1 MPHRVRRLNK
11 QGQARAEIQFAIHA
25 PFTIYELFTIHEP
38 DSMNDLP
45 RHTLS
50 RIMAEH
56 GRGICDAPKRIEGL
70 LRDLCGAHRREI
82 NIIIGALEERVA
94 TELLTAGNTVPRD
107 VLLAR
112 LAARLRDNLAYTPEA
127 ARWGAETWAVALGIV
142 SEAEL
147 QERARRE
154 ATEASRSNA
163 QQIVRDQKPLGA
175 NPTSAAPQTPQPQRG
190 KTSAPP
196 PPPTQS
202 PKKSPSPSP
211 ITRTPPQPPPPPPAP
226 RRTPT
231 AYPKVAAPGLPQQNV
246 SPSLPTQQKSRRGLT
261 LRGCFIGVVLVI
273 LLIAA
278 AVFVVPAVIVLL
290 QEEQAQPTIN
300 DPRIR

>member
-1 MPHRVRRLNK
+1 MRRLNK

-56 GRGICDAPKRIEGL
+56 GRGICDAPKRIEAL

-112 LAARLRDNLAYTPEA
+112 LASRLRDNLAYTPEA
-127 ARWGAETWAVALGIV
+127 ARWGVETWAVALGIV

-190 KTSAPP
+190 KTAAPLP
-196 PPPTQS
+196 LPTQS

-211 ITRTPPQPPPPPPAP
+211 ITRTPPQPPPTPPAP
-226 RRTPT
+226 RRTP
-231 AYPKVAAPGLPQQNV
+231 AVYPKVTAPGLPQQNF
-246 SPSLPTQQKSRRGLT
+246 SPSVPSRQTSRRGLT

-273 LLIAA
+273 LLIVA
-278 AVFVVPAVIVLL
+278 AVFVVPAVILLL

-300 DPRIR
+300 EPRIR